1 MDEPITV
8 LLIDDQSI
16 IGEAVRRM
24 LAPEQDIVFHYCSD
38 PIQALKVA
46 KACQPTV
53 ILQDLVMPQI
63 DGLLLVQFLR
73 SRDAPTYHIP
83 LIVLSSKEEPL
94 VKAQAFELGA
104 NDYLVKL
111 PDRVELIARIR
122 YHSRAYT
129 NLLKRQEAEALL
141 REENLRQA
149 LYIEQVDKLT
159 QAAFAVEQD
168 TFQPES
174 LSDVVDRGDELGQL
188 ARVFTQMV
196 KTVKAREKE
205 LLDANA
211 QNRALIAAMPDLLM
225 RVKDDGTHVEMINRD
240 RHRVFNADQFAAGQN
255 SVYDLLPTD
264 LAEKRM
270 YYIRKAMQTDELQ
283 VYEQQ
288 LTISDQAQDE
298 EVRLVKTGDNELLI
312 IVRDITERKQAE
324 ATLKSLKDAFARFF
338 PSEYLQFLRKDSV
351 VEVQLGDYVSKTMA
365 VMFSDIRSFT
375 TLSETMTPQENFN
388 FVNAYLKRVSP
399 EIRNHYGIIV
409 KFLGDG
415 MMAVFPEGADDA
427 VKAGI
432 AKQKRVQEYNE
443 ERLARGHLP
452 IQVGIGIH
460 VGHMMLGMVGED
472 NRIQGD
478 AFSDNVNLTARL
490 EGLTKFYGVSMLIS
504 GQTLEYLSNPD
515 QYQIRFLDRAIVKG
529 RNEAI
534 AVYEVLDAENEEICH
549 LKLQTQPNFAQG
561 VSYYRD
567 RALTDAKAY
576 FERVLAV
583 NSLDK
588 TAKLYLERVEWLL
601 EHGIPE
607 NWNEA
612 WVFSEK

>member
-1 MDEPITV
+1 MDDPITV

-24 LAPEQDIVFHYCSD
+24 LASEQDMVFHYCSD
-38 PIQALKVA
+38 PIQAIKVA

-53 ILQDLVMPQI
+53 ILQDLVMPQM

-73 SRDAPTYHIP
+73 SRDAPTYQIP

-94 VKAQAFELGA
+94 IKAQAFELGA

-111 PDRVELIARIR
+111 PDHVELIARIR
-122 YHSRAYT
+122 YHAKAYT

-141 REENLRQA
+141 RQENLRQA
-149 LYIEQVDKLT
+149 LYIQQVDKLT
-159 QAAFAVEQD
+159 HAAFAVEQD
-168 TFQPES
+168 TFHPES
-174 LSDVVDRGDELGQL
+174 LSEVVDRGDELGQL

-225 RVKDDGTHVEMINRD
+225 RVKDDGTHLEMINGD
-240 RHRVFNADQFAAGQN
+240 RHRVFNPEQFAAGQN
-255 SVYDLLPTD
+255 SVYDLLPLD

-288 LTISDQAQDE
+288 LTILDQAQDE
-298 EVRLVKTGDNELLI
+298 EVRLVKTGDNEALI

-324 ATLKSLKDAFARFF
+324 ATLKQLKDAFARFF
-338 PSEYLQFLRKDSV
+338 PAEYLQFLRKDSV
-351 VEVQLGDYVSKTMA
+351 TEVQLGDYVSKTMA

-432 AKQKRVQEYNE
+432 AKQKRVHEYNV
-443 ERLARGHLP
+443 ERLVRGDLP
-452 IQVGIGIH
+452 LQVGIGIH
-460 VGHMMLGMVGED
+460 VGHMMLGMVGEA

-504 GQTLEYLSNPD
+504 GQTLEHLSNPA

-534 AVYEVLDAENEEICH
+534 AVYEVLDAESEEICK

-561 VSYYRD
+561 VGCYRE
-567 RALTDAKAY
+567 RAFTDAKVC
-576 FERVLAV
+576 FEQVLVV
-583 NSLDK
+583 NPLDK
-588 TAKLYLERVEWLL
+588 TAKLYLERVEGLL

-612 WVFSEK
+612 WAFSDK

>member
-1 MDEPITV
+1 MDDPITV

-24 LAPEQDIVFHYCSD
+24 LAPEQDIVLHYCND

-53 ILQDLVMPQI
+53 ILQDLVMPQM

-73 SRDAPTYHIP
+73 SRDAPTYPTP

-94 VKAQAFELGA
+94 IKAQAFELGA

-111 PDRVELIARIR
+111 PDHVELIARIR
-122 YHSRAYT
+122 YHSNAYT

-141 REENLRQA
+141 RDENLRQA
-149 LYIEQVDKLT
+149 LYIQQVGKLT

-168 TFQPES
+168 TFQSES
-174 LSDVVDRGDELGQL
+174 LSDVVERGDELGQL

-196 KTVKAREKE
+196 KTVKTRETE
-205 LLDANA
+205 LKRL
-211 QNRALIAAMPDLLM
+211 
-225 RVKDDGTHVEMINRD
+225 
-240 RHRVFNADQFAAGQN
+240 
-255 SVYDLLPTD
+255 TD
-264 LAEKRM
+264 
-270 YYIRKAMQTDELQ
+270 
-283 VYEQQ
+283 
-288 LTISDQAQDE
+288 S
-298 EVRLVKTGDNELLI
+298 
-312 IVRDITERKQAE
+312 
-324 ATLKSLKDAFARFF
+324 FARFF
-338 PSEYLQFLRKDSV
+338 PGEYLKFLRKDSV
-351 VEVQLGDYVSKTMA
+351 TEVQLGDYVSKTMA
-365 VMFSDIRSFT
+365 VMLSDIRSFT
-375 TLSETMTPQENFN
+375 TLSESMTPQENFN
-388 FVNAYLKRVSP
+388 FVNTYLKRVSP

-427 VKAGI
+427 VAAGI
-432 AKQKRVQEYNE
+432 AKQKRVHEYNE
-443 ERLARGHLP
+443 ERLAIGDLP
-452 IQVGIGIH
+452 LQVGIGIH

-478 AFSDNVNLTARL
+478 AFSDNVNLTSRL

-504 GQTLEYLSNPD
+504 GQTLEHLSNPD

-529 RNEAI
+529 RNESI
-534 AVYEVLDAENEEICH
+534 AVYEVLDAEIEEICN
-549 LKLQTQPNFAQG
+549 LKLQTQANFAQG
-561 VSYYRD
+561 IGCYRE
-567 RALTDAKAY
+567 RAFTDAKAY
-576 FERVLAV
+576 FEQVLTV
-583 NSLDK
+583 NTLDK
-588 TAKLYLERVEWLL
+588 TAKLYLERVKWLL
-601 EHGIPE
+601 EHGVPE

>member
-240 RHRVFNADQFAAGQN
+240 RHRVFNAEQFAAGQN

-567 RALTDAKAY
+567 RALTDAKAC

-583 NSLDK
+583 NPLDK

-612 WVFSEK
+612 GVFSEK

>member
-1 MDEPITV
+1 MDDPITV

-16 IGEAVRRM
+16 IAEAVRRM
-24 LAPEQDIVFHYCSD
+24 LAAEPDIVFHYCSD

-73 SRDAPTYHIP
+73 SRDAPTYQIP

-94 VKAQAFELGA
+94 IKAQAFELGA

-141 REENLRQA
+141 RQENLRQA

-196 KTVKAREKE
+196 KTVKTREKE

-225 RVKDDGTHVEMINRD
+225 RVKDDGTHLEMINGD
-240 RHRVFNADQFAAGQN
+240 RHRVFNAEQFAAAQN

-324 ATLKSLKDAFARFF
+324 ATLKQLKDAFARFF

-351 VEVQLGDYVSKTMA
+351 TEVQLGDYVSKTMA

-452 IQVGIGIH
+452 LQVGIGIH

-472 NRIQGD
+472 NRMQGD

-504 GQTLEYLSNPD
+504 GQTLEYMSNPD

-534 AVYEVLDAENEEICH
+534 SVYEVLDAENEEICH

-561 VSYYRD
+561 VGYYRQ
-567 RALTDAKAY
+567 RAITDAKPC

-583 NSLDK
+583 NPLDK

-601 EHGIPE
+601 EHGVPE

>member
-1 MDEPITV
+1 MDNPITV

-24 LAPEQDIVFHYCSD
+24 LAAEEDIVFHYCSD
-38 PIQALKVA
+38 PTQALKVA
-46 KACQPTV
+46 KEYSPTV
-53 ILQDLVMPQI
+53 ILQDLVMPQM

-73 SRDAPTYHIP
+73 SRDAPTHHIP

-122 YHSRAYT
+122 YHSSAYI

-141 REENLRQA
+141 RDENERQA
-149 LYIEQVDKLT
+149 LYIKQVDKLT
-159 QAAFAVEQD
+159 SAAVAVEQD
-168 TFQPES
+168 TFQHES
-174 LSDVVDRGDELGQL
+174 LNDIVDRGDELGQL

-196 KTVKAREKE
+196 KTVKTRETE
-205 LLDANA
+205 LKGLND
-211 QNRALIAAMPDLLM
+211 
-225 RVKDDGTHVEMINRD
+225 
-240 RHRVFNADQFAAGQN
+240 
-255 SVYDLLPTD
+255 S
-264 LAEKRM
+264 
-270 YYIRKAMQTDELQ
+270 
-283 VYEQQ
+283 
-288 LTISDQAQDE
+288 
-298 EVRLVKTGDNELLI
+298 
-312 IVRDITERKQAE
+312 
-324 ATLKSLKDAFARFF
+324 FARFF
-338 PSEYLQFLRKDSV
+338 PAEYLKFLRKQSV
-351 VEVQLGDYVSKTMA
+351 TEVKLGDYVSKTMA

-375 TLSETMTPQENFN
+375 TLSETMTPKDNFS

-427 VKAGI
+427 LAAGI
-432 AKQKRVQEYNE
+432 AKQKRVQEYNL
-443 ERLARGHLP
+443 ERVARGDKP

-460 VGHMMLGMVGED
+460 LGHMMLGMIGDE

-490 EGLTKFYGVSMLIS
+490 EGLTKYYGVSMLIS
-504 GQTLEYLSNPD
+504 GQILEHLSDPE

-534 AVYEVLDAENEEICH
+534 TVYEVLDAEGEEIRN
-549 LKLQTQPNFAQG
+549 LKLQTQENFDLG
-561 VSYYRD
+561 VKCYRD
-567 RALTDAKAY
+567 RAFTEAKAC
-576 FERVLAV
+576 FERVLNV
-583 NSLDK
+583 HSLDK
-588 TAKLYLERVEWLL
+588 TAKLYLERVEDLL
-601 EHGIPE
+601 QHGVPE
-607 NWNEA
+607 NWSEA
-612 WVFSEK
+612 WAFSEK

>member
-1 MDEPITV
+1 MDDPISV

-38 PIQALKVA
+38 PIQAFKVA
-46 KACQPTV
+46 KACHPTV
-53 ILQDLVMPQI
+53 ILQDLVMPQM
-63 DGLLLVQFLR
+63 DGLLLVRFLR
-73 SRDAPTYHIP
+73 SRDALTYQIP
-83 LIVLSSKEEPL
+83 LIVLSSKEEPM

-141 REENLRQA
+141 RDENVRQA

-159 QAAFAVEQD
+159 YAANAFEQD

-211 QNRALIAAMPDLLM
+211 QTR
-225 RVKDDGTHVEMINRD
+225 G
-240 RHRVFNADQFAAGQN
+240 
-255 SVYDLLPTD
+255 
-264 LAEKRM
+264 
-270 YYIRKAMQTDELQ
+270 
-283 VYEQQ
+283 
-288 LTISDQAQDE
+288 
-298 EVRLVKTGDNELLI
+298 
-312 IVRDITERKQAE
+312 
-324 ATLKSLKDAFARFF
+324 LKDSYARFF

-351 VEVQLGDYVSKTMA
+351 TEVQLGDYVSKTMA

-375 TLSETMTPQENFN
+375 NLSESMTPQENFN

-432 AKQKRVQEYNE
+432 AKQKRVQEYNS
-443 ERLARGHLP
+443 ERLAKGDLP

-478 AFSDNVNLTARL
+478 AYSDNVNLTARL

-504 GQTLEYLSNPD
+504 DQTLEHLSNPA
-515 QYQIRFLDRAIVKG
+515 QYQIRFLDRASVKG
-529 RNEAI
+529 RNEPL
-534 AVYEVLDAENEEICH
+534 AVYEVLDAEIEEICN
-549 LKLQTQPNFAQG
+549 LKLQTQVDFEQG
-561 VSYYRD
+561 VSCYRD
-567 RALTDAKAY
+567 RAFTDAKAC

-583 NSLDK
+583 NPLDK

-601 EHGIPE
+601 EHGVPE

>member
-1 MDEPITV
+1 MDDPISV

-16 IGEAVRRM
+16 ISEAVRRM
-24 LAPEQDIVFHYCSD
+24 LAPEQDIVFHYCND
-38 PIQALKVA
+38 PLQALKVA
-46 KACQPTV
+46 KECHPTV
-53 ILQDLVMPQI
+53 ILQDLVMPQM
-63 DGLLLVQFLR
+63 DGLLLVRFLR
-73 SRDAPTYHIP
+73 SRDAPTHQIP

-141 REENLRQA
+141 RDENLRQA
-149 LYIEQVDKLT
+149 LYIQQVDKLT
-159 QAAFAVEQD
+159 QAAFTVEQD

-174 LSDVVDRGDELGQL
+174 LSDVVNRGDELGQL
-188 ARVFTQMV
+188 ARVFTHMI

-225 RVKDDGTHVEMINRD
+225 RVKDDGTHLEMINSD
-240 RHRVFNADQFAAGQN
+240 RHDVFNAEQFAAGKN
-255 SVYDLLPTD
+255 SVYDLLPPD

-270 YYIRKAMQTDELQ
+270 YYIRKAMQTGELQ

-288 LTISDQAQDE
+288 LTIHDQPQDE
-298 EVRLVKTGDNELLI
+298 EVRLVKTGDDELLI
-312 IVRDITERKQAE
+312 IRRDITERKQAE
-324 ATLKSLKDAFARFF
+324 VTLQRLKDAYARFF

-351 VEVQLGDYVSKTMA
+351 TEVQLGDYVSKTMA

-375 TLSETMTPQENFN
+375 NLSESMTPQENFN
-388 FVNAYLKRVSP
+388 FVNTYLKRVSP

-427 VKAGI
+427 VAAGI

-443 ERLARGHLP
+443 ERQATGNLRL
-452 IQVGIGIH
+452 QVGIGIH

-472 NRIQGD
+472 SRIQGD

-490 EGLTKFYGVSMLIS
+490 EGLTKFYGASMLIS
-504 GQTLEYLSNPD
+504 GQTLEYLSNPA
-515 QYQIRFLDRAIVKG
+515 QYQMRFLDRAIVKG

-534 AVYEVLDAENEEICH
+534 AVYEVLDAETEEIYN
-549 LKLQTQPNFAQG
+549 LKLQTQANFEQG
-561 VSYYRD
+561 INCYRD
-567 RALTDAKAY
+567 RAFTDAKAC
-576 FERVLAV
+576 FEQVLAV

-588 TAKLYLERVEWLL
+588 TAKLYIERVEWLL
-601 EHGIPE
+601 EHGVPE
-607 NWNEA
+607 NWNDA
-612 WVFSEK
+612 WTFSEK